1 MSLSTIAITRKWLT
15 AHEAPR
21 KITQQA
27 YGNPVAYKHAFSN
40 SIVDRWA
47 VVKQELPQTSGFR
60 RFQVLLATSLD
71 PCGPLTV
78 PVSVTLLEAEPNLVI
93 APEDYVYLKRFE
105 FYVDERFE
113 PSLRCRSQ
121 QSSWYVWSK
130 DTMTAHVRGA
140 TQCDETYASRLVDH
154 LRKSIASSIR
164 D

>member
-1 MSLSTIAITRKWLT
+1 MGLLQYPS
-15 AHEAPR
+15 
-21 KITQQA
+21 
-27 YGNPVAYKHAFSN
+27 
-40 SIVDRWA
+40 
-47 VVKQELPQTSGFR
+47 
-60 RFQVLLATSLD
+60 VLHCSKR
-71 PCGPLTV
+71 
-78 PVSVTLLEAEPNLVI
+78 SQIVI